1 MILNDYD
8 IISLESKLTV
18 LEYVSESA
26 KFEIDS
32 GNDVYSAVYEE
43 ATENIDTANASWASK
58 IANKIKMFAKSA
70 IAKLKMILNQVMNK
84 FRMLKAKHLS
94 SKLTRGKYDEVGIG
108 LHSKTV
114 KAFMTKMSA
123 YDNCLPDK
131 VNNACMKFVDVIKND
146 KIPKSQEE
154 FNKEYLKPKISKL
167 DSMFNLSIG
176 FNEAKRYLDNSIS
189 YLTALSK
196 STADIKKCSDT
207 LKQSGKSGSEIRY
220 GISTMFNFLATS
232 VKDYFKIAVYYANR
246 FMRACDDVK
255 KHPDHVD
262 ESSDDYK
269 AKWRAE
275 VEKAVESKDKKAF
288 RNAVNVYTIGHDPMV
303 KEAEDA
309 VQYAIKNGLDPF
321 VPHDDKIKMNMN
333 KSEWDADYLATL
345 QVSLY
350 RNFSE
355 KRFNHWK
362 EVAEFVKKNQ
372 PHDTNEN
379 N

>member
-26 KFEIDS
+26 KFEIDF
-32 GNDVYSAVYEE
+32 GNDAYSAVYEE
-43 ATENIDTANASWASK
+43 AAENIDTANTSWASK

-70 IAKLKMILNQVMNK
+70 IAKLKMILNQVVNK
-84 FRMLKAKHLS
+84 FRVLKAKHLS
-94 SKLTRGKYDEVGIG
+94 SKLIRGKYDEVGIF
-108 LHSKTV
+108 LESERI
-114 KAFMTKMSA
+114 KAIMAKMGA

-154 FNKEYLKPKISKL
+154 FTKEYLKLKISKIASIAYFDL
-167 DSMFNLSIG
+167 DFSDV
-176 FNEAKRYLDNSIS
+176 KQYLDNSVS

-196 STADIKKCSDT
+196 STTDIKKCSDT

-232 VKDYFKIAVYYANR
+232 VKDYFKIAVHYANR
-246 FMRACDDVK
+246 FMKACDDVK
-255 KHPDHVD
+255 KHPNKAV
-262 ESSDDYK
+262 ENDYH

-288 RNAVNVYTIGHDPMV
+288 RNAVNVYTIGDDPMI

-321 VPHDDKIKMNMN
+321 VPHDDKIKINMN
-333 KSEWDADYLATL
+333 KSEWDTDYLATL

-362 EVAEFVKKNQ
+362 EVAEFVNKNQ